1 MDKTKLTPAMR
12 QFIEVKEK
20 FPEHIVFFR
29 MGDFY
34 EMFFEDAIKASSILG
49 IALTTRNTKGGANEA
64 PMCGVPYHA
73 YETYASKLLKAG
85 QKVVIVEQVEDPK
98 KAKGVVK
105 RDVVAVLTPA
115 TSHLGVDADYKKNYL
130 VSIYATEKKSA
141 MVVGDPTTGELSVF
155 RFSGK
160 NSADRMFEQL
170 ALFEPKEVVAP
181 FGVVDAS
188 FLAKKLGYSPSINE
202 FDESF
207 FNERE
212 GEEKIKELFN
222 VSTVA
227 GFGLKGKSEC
237 LKAVDGYLNYLEE
250 NYRTVNIPVKS
261 IALKEVSD
269 YLIIDSTTRKNLELF
284 ETSFERSKR
293 GSFFWAID
301 RTKTPQGKRKLSDF
315 IMFPLKSVEGIEAR
329 LNFVEWLI
337 ESGKVE
343 ELDALLSYVGDIERI
358 FSKVILDSV
367 KPQELNVLKQSLA
380 VTPHLKSI
388 LSSSPFK
395 TVASEISNLEHIY
408 LLIDRTIA
416 DEPPAVKGMNVI
428 KNGVNPELD
437 SLREIVS
444 DVKSSLRKLE
454 QQEREK
460 TGIQN
465 LKVKYNKVFGY
476 YIEISKANLRNG
488 VPEGYERKQTLVN
501 AERFITKELKDFEV
515 KVLTAEERIVQLE
528 LEIYQQLLDRLKE
541 YRKEIF
547 ETAESIAILD
557 VLLSFAKLAI
567 ERDYRKPEITEKSIL
582 YIEQGRH
589 PVVEVFEN
597 ESFVPND
604 TNLTEEKRIAIVTG
618 PNMGGK
624 STYLRQNALIVLL
637 GQMGSFVPARKAT
650 IGIADRLF
658 SRVGAGDNLTAGQS
672 TFMVEMIETANI
684 LHNATK
690 NSVIILDEIGR
701 GTATFDGLS
710 LAWAITEFLAKKEK
724 QAPRTFFATH
734 YHELTDIDKLFS
746 NVANFNVVVKEWNN
760 ELMFLRK
767 VVPGAADK
775 SYGIQVA
782 RLAGLPREV
791 IKRAFEILDNIE
803 KNEFSLDGKPKIAS
817 EKPAELKERP
827 LFMWEEHPVLE
838 ELKSINPDTLTP
850 LEALQIL
857 YKLKKLL

>member
-1 MDKTKLTPAMR
+1 MDRTKLTPAMR
-12 QFIEVKEK
+12 QFIEIKEK
-20 FPEHIVFFR
+20 YPDHILFFR

-49 IALTTRNTKGGANEA
+49 ITLTKRNSKGGTNEA

-73 YETYASKLLKAG
+73 YESYAAKLLQAG

-115 TSHLGVDADYKKNYL
+115 TSHLGIDSDFKKNYL
-130 VSIYATEKKSA
+130 VSLYATERRSSL
-141 MVVGDPTTGELSVF
+141 VVGDPTTGELSVF

-160 NSADRMFEQL
+160 QSIEKLFEQL
-170 ALFEPKEVVAP
+170 AMFEPKEIVTP
-181 FGVVDAS
+181 FGVVDID
-188 FLAKKLGYSPSINE
+188 FLSGKLGYIPSINE
-202 FDESF
+202 YDESF

-212 GEEKIKELFN
+212 GEEKVKELLG
-222 VSTVA
+222 VSTIA
-227 GFGLKGKSEC
+227 GLGLKGKREC
-237 LKAVDGYLNYLEE
+237 LKAIDGYLNYLEE
-250 NYRTVNIPVKS
+250 NYRTVNVPLKS
-261 IALKEVSD
+261 ITLKEISD

-284 ETSFERSKR
+284 ETVFERSRK

-315 IMFPLKSVEGIEAR
+315 ILFPLKSVETIEAR

-337 ESGKVE
+337 DCGKMD
-343 ELDALLSYVGDIERI
+343 ELDSLLSYVGDIERI
-358 FSKVILDSV
+358 FSKVILNSV
-367 KPQELNVLKQSLA
+367 KPQELNILKQSFA
-380 VTPHLKSI
+380 ITPHLRT
-388 LSSSPFK
+388 LLADSPFNL
-395 TVASEISNLEHIY
+395 VASPVLNLEEVF
-408 LLIDRTIA
+408 LLIDKTIA
-416 DEPPAVKGMNVI
+416 NDPPAIKGMNVI
-428 KNGVNPELD
+428 KQGVNPELD
-437 SLREIVS
+437 SLREIVQ
-444 DVKSSLRKLE
+444 DVKSSLRRLE

-476 YIEISKANLRNG
+476 YIEISKANLKNG
-488 VPEGYERKQTLVN
+488 IPEGYERKQTLVN
-501 AERFITKELKDFEV
+501 AERFITKELKEFEQ
-515 KVLTAEERIVQLE
+515 KVLTAEERILELE

-547 ETAESIAILD
+547 ETAESIAVLD

-567 ERDYRKPEITEKSIL
+567 ERDYRKPEITEKSVL

-604 TNLTEEKRIAIVTG
+604 TNLTEDKRIAIVTG

-637 GQMGSFVPARKAT
+637 AQMGSFVPARKAVVGLT
-650 IGIADRLF
+650 DRLF

-684 LHNATK
+684 LHNATE
-690 NSVIILDEIGR
+690 NSLIILDEIGR

-710 LAWAITEFLAKKEK
+710 LAWAITEFLAKKGDK
-724 QAPRTFFATH
+724 APRTFFATH
-734 YHELTDIDKLFS
+734 YHELTDIDKIFS
-746 NVANFNVVVKEWNN
+746 NVVNFNVVVKEWNN
-760 ELMFLRK
+760 ELLFLRK

-782 RLAGLPREV
+782 KLAGLPKEV
-791 IKRAFEILDNIE
+791 IKRAFEVLENIE

-817 EKPAELKERP
+817 EQLVELKERP
-827 LFMWEEHPVLE
+827 LFIWNDHPVLE

-850 LEALQIL
+850 IEALQIL
-857 YKLKKLL
+857 YRLKKLL